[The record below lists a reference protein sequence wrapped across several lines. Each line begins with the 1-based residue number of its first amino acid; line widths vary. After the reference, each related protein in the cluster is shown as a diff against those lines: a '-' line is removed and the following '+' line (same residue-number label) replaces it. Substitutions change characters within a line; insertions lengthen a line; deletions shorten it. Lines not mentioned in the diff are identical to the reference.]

1 MPNVHV
7 ITYWSALNHN
17 FFTHSLAL
25 FSSRGHCRKRKQFTA
40 TEKKYNVVYERF
52 VCFLTVPPSL
62 LDRAIACKSS
72 VDLSLSKLHSD
83 TVYFYHLILQ
93 VEQAFISLMCV
104 SCFSAVSVV
113 TVKCWRMLSDKYLPV
128 YVSKPE
134 RITAVA
140 VWHAQT
146 AAGLY

>member
-1 MPNVHV
+1 MNLHHMLYLGVQNA
-7 ITYWSALNHN
+7 INS
-17 FFTHSLAL
+17 SLIMNACQMSTL
-25 FSSRGHCRKRKQFTA
+25 LHIDQRLTIISLHILWLCSPAEDIAGKRKQFTA

-83 TVYFYHLILQ
+83 TVYFYHLISQ

-113 TVKCWRMLSDKYLPV
+113 TVKC
-128 YVSKPE
+128 
-134 RITAVA
+134 
-140 VWHAQT
+140 
-146 AAGLY
+146 